1 MLRQSTNGGDRFARF
16 GVRNPHHLNR
26 ITNYRGGTR
35 L

>member
-1 MLRQSTNGGDRFARF
+1 MLRHSVSGSNRFARF

-26 ITNYRGGTR
+26 ITNYRGGVR